1 MKNIRVGVV
10 GVGTMGERHCRVYS
24 SLRNA
29 DLVGIADLNAALG
42 QAVAANYDT
51 NYFKDYEQLLAEVDA
66 ISIVTTTPSH
76 FKLAMTALE
85 RGVHVLV
92 EKPMTE
98 TVEQGKQ
105 LVEAAEQYRRVL
117 QVGHIERFNPVY
129 TELKNVLTGMRLVAI
144 NVRRLSPFDIS
155 NTDVDVIRDLMIH
168 DLDLI
173 INLVG
178 PDFENLNAW
187 GRSISTSAIDH
198 AVANFSFRDG
208 PIVTLTASR
217 VTEQKVRLI
226 EVIAEGAYI
235 EADLLSKSLMIHR
248 RTFPQYVGH
257 NAGKYRQESV
267 IERIHVPMVE
277 PLMLEIRHFVEC
289 VRDGKPSGVSG
300 QDGLLAIQLAQTIA
314 ELIHQSSPAK
324 HSLSFA
330 NGARAKIRV

>member
-1 MKNIRVGVV
+1 MKNVRVGVV

-24 SLRNA
+24 SLRHA
-29 DLVGIADLNAALG
+29 DLVGVADLNATLG
-42 QAVAANYDT
+42 QAVASNYDT
-51 NYFKDYEQLLAEVDA
+51 KYFKDYEQLLAELDA
-66 ISIVTTTPSH
+66 ISVVTTTPSH
-76 FKLAMTALE
+76 FKLAMAAIE
-85 RGVHVLV
+85 RGIHALV

-98 TVEQGKQ
+98 TVEQSKQ
-105 LVEAAEQYRRVL
+105 LVEVAERYQRVL

-129 TELKNVLTGMRLVAI
+129 TELKNVLSGMRLVAI

-173 INLVG
+173 INMVG
-178 PDFENLNAW
+178 HDFENLNAW
-187 GRSISTSAIDH
+187 GRSISTNAIDH

-217 VTEQKVRLI
+217 VTEQKVRVI

-235 EADLLSKSLMIHR
+235 EADLLSKNLMIHR

-277 PLMLEIRHFVEC
+277 PLMLQLRHFMEC
-289 VRDGKPSGVSG
+289 VRDGKPSSVPGR
-300 QDGLLAIQLAQTIA
+300 DGLHSLQLAQTIT
-314 ELIHQSSPAK
+314 ELISQSSPAK
-324 HSLSFA
+324 HNLSYV
-330 NGARAKIRV
+330 NGSRSKIRV

>member
-1 MKNIRVGVV
+1 
-10 GVGTMGERHCRVYS
+10 
-24 SLRNA
+24 
-29 DLVGIADLNAALG
+29 
-42 QAVAANYDT
+42 
-51 NYFKDYEQLLAEVDA
+51 LLAEVDA